1 MKSKD
6 IWRSV
11 LLARI
16 NTLDQTI
23 QMPDFR
29 NLIDTNAV
37 QSLIAWINSLP
48 GTPALAPPTITPNG
62 GLFFNS
68 VGVTQQSTNANAAIY
83 YTLDSSLPTTN
94 SFLYSAPFNLT
105 NNATISA
112 AAVETD
118 YFNSIAVSAQFI
130 VAPVMLLSPNFT
142 NGVFQMQLVGS
153 IGSNYVLQASTNLVN
168 WTPLATNPAT
178 TNLLNFIDPHSSNYP
193 NRFYRAL
200 QQ

>member
-29 NLIDTNAV
+29 NLIDTNTGQALV
-37 QSLIAWINSLP
+37 TWINSLP
-48 GTPALAPPTITPNG
+48 GTPALAPPAITPNG
-62 GLFFNS
+62 GTFFNS
-68 VGVTQQSTNANAAIY
+68 VGVALQSKNAGAAVY
-83 YTLDSSLPTTN
+83 YTLDGSQPTTN
-94 SFLYSAPFNLT
+94 SLQYSSAFNLT
-105 NNATISA
+105 SNVTVSA
-112 AAVETD
+112 ATFETN

-130 VAPVMLLSPNFT
+130 LPPVQFLSENFS
-142 NGVFQMQLVGS
+142 NGIFQMQFAGS
-153 IGSNYVLQASTNLVN
+153 IGSNYVLLASTNLVN
-168 WTPLATNPAT
+168 WTPLVTNPAT

-193 NRFYRAL
+193 NRYYRVL